1 MSFLRVK
8 KIKGKSYF
16 YLVENVREGAQVRQR
31 IVRYY
36 GDTCPQANQV
46 LLLRLLVTLRRE
58 LTRRKV
64 AIILKEQKPTKG
76 RYGKGK
82 NRYDPVLEITWAGG
96 KTILT
101 ESMELRALRTILK
114 LLFNCP

>member
-1 MSFLRVK
+1 MSYLRAK
-8 KIKGKSYF
+8 KVKGKSYF
-16 YLVENVREGAQVRQR
+16 YLVETVREGAQVRQR
-31 IVRYY
+31 TVHYY
-36 GDTCPQANQV
+36 GDTCPQAEEV
-46 LLLRLLVTLRRE
+46 LLLRLIVILKRE
-58 LTRRKV
+58 LTRRIV
-64 AIILKEQKPTKG
+64 AIILKERKPTKG

-101 ESMELRALRTILK
+101 ESMELKPLRTILK

>member
-8 KIKGKSYF
+8 KVKGKSYF
-16 YLVENVREGAQVRQR
+16 YLVENVREGAQVRQH
-31 IVRYY
+31 IVHYY
-36 GDTCPQANQV
+36 GDTCPQAKEV
-46 LLLRLLVTLRRE
+46 LLLRLIVILEME
-58 LTRRKV
+58 LTRRIV

-82 NRYDPVLEITWAGG
+82 NRYDPVIEVTWAGG

-101 ESMELRALRTILK
+101 ESMGLRPLRSILK
-114 LLFNCP
+114 LLLHCP